1 MGVSVVARCPAGA
14 GGSRSRSS
22 SEEFE
27 GATGRGDHTDIECL
41 PAVGRGLHDAGGP
54 GQRERTCQH
63 GESRLGP
70 ARPGPA
76 RPGGVLFVGD
86 VCVCL
91 SVCLF
96 VCLLLEAL
104 LENNT
109 PAP

>member
-1 MGVSVVARCPAGA
+1 VRLDVEITQTSNAYPQWDEDYTTLVARV
-14 GGSRSRSS
+14 
-22 SEEFE
+22 SES
-27 GATGRGDHTDIECL
+27 APVNTVSH
-41 PAVGRGLHDAGGP
+41 A
-54 GQRERTCQH
+54 
-63 GESRLGP
+63 S